1 MTNVELILLVWQ
13 FGQLFR
19 LQFFALNFTCVV
31 LQTVRKQC
39 QGVTLVPIYRHPSEK
54 FVIRDTYTHA
64 GAKEE
69 CEIHNLTLAK
79 EAQSTHR
86 ITDCI
91 NWFGLNVL
99 IKANVQN
106 QFFWLDDCNEIGC
119 KYLYSQSKIFNDQVT
134 NKNLKNESTLALC
147 QKGKTHFVPHNLHH
161 LRTILSLISQLHY
174 LCIIGKEAN

>member
-19 LQFFALNFTCVV
+19 LQFFALTFTCVV
-31 LQTVRKQC
+31 LQPVRKQC
-39 QGVTLVPIYRHPSEK
+39 QGVTLVPIYRHPTEK
-54 FVIRDTYTHA
+54 FVIQDTYTHA

-69 CEIHNLTLAK
+69 CETHNFTLAK

-91 NWFGLNVL
+91 NGFGLDVL
-99 IKANVQN
+99 ITANVEY

-119 KYLYSQSKIFNDQVT
+119 KSWYSHRENFIDQGT
-134 NKNLKNESTLALC
+134 NKNLKTESTLALC
-147 QKGKTHFVPHNLHH
+147 QKGKTHLVPHNLHH
-161 LRTILSLISQLHY
+161 LRTILT
-174 LCIIGKEAN
+174 